1 MDLFGHSISGQQL
14 ASLAGLLVALVYWLF
29 VLKGEYANKRWL
41 RDALARRQ
49 AEQERQKASTT
60 SKDSEPEVPPKGPWG

>member
-14 ASLAGLLVALVYWLF
+14 ASLVGLLVALAYWLF

-41 RDALARRQ
+41 KDALARRQ
-49 AEQERQKASTT
+49 AELERKKSG
-60 SKDSEPEVPPKGPWG
+60 SEPKDPATKGPPKGPWG

>member
-41 RDALARRQ
+41 RDALSRRQ
-49 AEQERQKASTT
+49 AEQERQKASTAT
-60 SKDSEPEVPPKGPWG
+60 KDSDPEGPPKGPWG